1 MNRILTYIIILIVA
15 AGCSTEERRVYE
27 KLNSLPIQHA
37 IYESNFSND
46 STWFY
51 TNSVSVADGNFM
63 VTYVHE
69 NNPEDI
75 MRLFEYYEPY
85 MLDEYG
91 DSVLKRTYINY
102 QADTIRGYEQSASG
116 LGTSK
121 TFEINGEKHRV
132 LRQPRWIWTKS
143 QKPNVF
149 EFYTDNYGLILILT
163 RKKKTK
169 LLGFS
174 HQKENPELDLLIE
187 AVQSD
192 KDFYNRKY
200 ETVVDNEKINWE
212 SNLDTVLDLE
222 TPKAHGTFIFFNND
236 SSVIEERIYK
246 DGELIKTTPIDKLK

>member
-1 MNRILTYIIILIVA
+1 MKKPLTYLILLIIV
-15 AGCSTEERRVYE
+15 AGCSTEELKKYE

-51 TNSVSVADGNFM
+51 TNSVNVSNGNFLL
-63 VTYVHE
+63 TYI
-69 NNPEDI
+69 NDYNPGDTMKIYE
-75 MRLFEYYEPY
+75 FYEPY
-85 MLDEYG
+85 KLDEYG
-91 DSVLKRTYINY
+91 DTVMKATYINY
-102 QADTIRGYEQSASG
+102 DLVGDTIRGFDSAQYY

-121 TFEINGEKHRV
+121 TFEINGKKHRV

-149 EFYTDNYGLILILT
+149 EFYTDKYGLILILT

-169 LLGFS
+169 LIGFS
-174 HQKENPELDLLIE
+174 HQKENPVLDLLVE

-200 ETVVDNEKINWE
+200 EKED
-212 SNLDTVLDLE
+212 
-222 TPKAHGTFIFFNND
+222 
-236 SSVIEERIYK
+236 
-246 DGELIKTTPIDKLK
+246 